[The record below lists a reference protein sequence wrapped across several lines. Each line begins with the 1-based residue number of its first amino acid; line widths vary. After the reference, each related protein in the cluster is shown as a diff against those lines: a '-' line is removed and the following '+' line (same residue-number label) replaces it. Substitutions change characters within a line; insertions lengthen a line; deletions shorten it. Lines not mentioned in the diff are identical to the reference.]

1 MKLIDMSKDKIPD
14 YLDDED
20 YLAILSIGTSRLS
33 HTKVQKISYILSN
46 VTELKGKFTA
56 HDYGNFSESI
66 MEKIQSP
73 LNRNIYSVNN
83 DTYFLTSKGTEIYDE
98 VVELLDSDTKQSVL
112 NLLEMLRKMNAEK
125 LEVLTY
131 HLFPEMAKNS
141 RIRPKIEILMSQ
153 LKSNSKMHAVR
164 DGDTVTLT
172 AE

>member
-1 MKLIDMSKDKIPD
+1 MKLIDMSKDKILD
-14 YLDDED
+14 DLDDED
-20 YLAILSIGTSRLS
+20 RLAILSIGRGRLS

-83 DTYFLTSKGTEIYDE
+83 DTYFLTSKGTEIYDK

-112 NLLEMLRKMNAEK
+112 NLLEILRKMNAEK

-131 HLFPEMAKNS
+131 HLFPEMTKKS
-141 RIRPKIEILMSQ
+141 RIIPKIEILISQ

>member
-20 YLAILSIGTSRLS
+20 YLAILSMGKRRLS
-33 HTKVQKISYILSN
+33 HTNVQKISYILSN

-73 LNRNIYSVNN
+73 LNRNIFSVKN
-83 DTYFLTSKGTEIYDE
+83 DTYFLTSKGTEIYDKA
-98 VVELLDSDTKQSVL
+98 VANLGIKQSVL
-112 NLLEMLRKMNAEK
+112 NLLEILRKMNAEK
-125 LEVLTY
+125 LEMLTY
-131 HLFPEMAKNS
+131 HMFPEMAKKS

-172 AE
+172 VE

>member
-1 MKLIDMSKDKIPD
+1 MSKDKIPD

-20 YLAILSIGTSRLS
+20 YLAILSIGKGKMS

-46 VTELKGKFTA
+46 VTDFKGKFTA

-83 DTYFLTSKGTEIYDE
+83 DTYSLTTKGARIYDE
-98 VVELLDSDTKQSVL
+98 IVDYLNPDTRSTIMSLV
-112 NLLEMLRKMNAEK
+112 NLLRGFSAEK

-131 HLFPEMAKNS
+131 HMFPEMATKS
-141 RIRPKIEILMSQ
+141 RVKPKIELMMSE
-153 LKSNSKMHAVR
+153 LKSKSKIKANR
-164 DGDTVTLT
+164 EGDTVTLT
-172 AE
+172 ME